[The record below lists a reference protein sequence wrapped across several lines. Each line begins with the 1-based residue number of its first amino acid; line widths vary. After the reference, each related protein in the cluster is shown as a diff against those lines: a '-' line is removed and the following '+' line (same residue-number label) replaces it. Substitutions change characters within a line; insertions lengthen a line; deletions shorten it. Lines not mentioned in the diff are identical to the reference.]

1 MMTDR
6 IGAFL
11 TTIRN
16 GVSAGHDFVDVD
28 ATKMSAA
35 ISRVLKKEG
44 FIKSFKIK
52 SIQVKKSTRLIMRVY
67 FKAGAIN
74 SLVRVSRP
82 GLRLYSGF
90 SEIPRV
96 ASGLGVSVLSTS
108 KGVLSSREAF
118 ASKLGGEVLCKIW

>member
-1 MMTDR
+1 
-6 IGAFL
+6 
-11 TTIRN
+11 
-16 GVSAGHDFVDVD
+16 
-28 ATKMSAA
+28 
-35 ISRVLKKEG
+35 
-44 FIKSFKIK
+44 
-52 SIQVKKSTRLIMRVY
+52 MRVY
-67 FKAGAIN
+67 FKTGAIN